1 MSKLKD
7 ITGMQVSQL
16 MALLQEELPE
26 VPDYENMQMA
36 LWLWV
41 DMKLQRIID
50 GAANFKETQN

>member
-1 MSKLKD
+1 MRRLKD
-7 ITGMQVSQL
+7 ITGMQVSEL
-16 MALLQEELPE
+16 MHLLQEELPE

-50 GAANFKETQN
+50 GAKTFKEIS